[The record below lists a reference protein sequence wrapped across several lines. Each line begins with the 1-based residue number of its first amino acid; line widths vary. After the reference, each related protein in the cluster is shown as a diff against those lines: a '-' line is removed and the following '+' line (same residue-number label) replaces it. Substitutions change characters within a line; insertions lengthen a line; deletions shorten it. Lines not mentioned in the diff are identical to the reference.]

1 MRKVFLLV
9 NIVFLLVIGMSF
21 ASCLNSDDSPAI
33 RYYVRV
39 QSTMFGFYY
48 FEDALGNKFTPTET
62 SAAEVDAS
70 GFKASET
77 NLAYIAFEFVEET
90 QAATSKETTNEEY
103 TIKLLGAQSIDGE
116 DVVVA
121 SNQENMEMMA
131 PETAPVGT
139 LKFTDS
145 WGTSAQPMLFDLDAV
160 MVPISFYL
168 TNDNEKFK
176 MHKLYLACNLED
188 VKAGDTE
195 LVFYVRH
202 DRGED
207 ENASVSYAQWY
218 GFDIRS
224 AISEFVNLAGATP
237 SKLIIKA
244 HETSNP
250 STEIPE
256 QYQEY
261 EIEYKMPELN

>member
-1 MRKVFLLV
+1 MKQIKSLMTAALMLV
-9 NIVFLLVIGMSF
+9 MGIMMT
-21 ASCLNSDDSPAI
+21 SCLNSDNSPAI
-33 RYYVRV
+33 NYLYVRV
-39 QSTMFGFYY
+39 QSSMFGFYY

-77 NLAYIAFEFVEET
+77 KFAYIAFEFVEET
-90 QAATSKETTNEEY
+90 QAASKEVTNEEY
-103 TIKLLGAQSIDGE
+103 TIKLLGAKSIDGE

-131 PETAPVGT
+131 PETAPIGT

-207 ENASVSYAQWY
+207 ENASVTYAQWY

-250 STEIPE
+250 TTEIPE